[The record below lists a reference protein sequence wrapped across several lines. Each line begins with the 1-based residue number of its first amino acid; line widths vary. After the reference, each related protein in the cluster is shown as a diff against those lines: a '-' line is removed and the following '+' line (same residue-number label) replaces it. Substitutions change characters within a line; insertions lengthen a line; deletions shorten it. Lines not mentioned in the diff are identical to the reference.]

1 MHVPVILLIAHYVKG
16 CFTSDYVLHVEV
28 FVSKKRAEICVF
40 TFQTDSQLFFY
51 PQLPSTVS
59 LLLGNRSLVECS
71 TCNLLSE
78 LLQRTVY
85 FECWL
90 KQGRKIKQRDR
101 SMFQTT
107 CKLIYDTE

>member
-1 MHVPVILLIAHYVKG
+1 MRFYFSNWLTA
-16 CFTSDYVLHVEV
+16 VL
-28 FVSKKRAEICVF
+28 FS
-40 TFQTDSQLFFY
+40 
-51 PQLPSTVS
+51 QLPSIVS

-101 SMFQTT
+101 SMFQDN
-107 CKLIYDTE
+107 L